1 MKKNKNLL
9 VTMTQGELE
18 DLIYFTSYRA
28 SKRAN
33 DKLFRG
39 LLPFLNKMND
49 DFETIIREQDDLKIL
64 VQSMVRGD

>member
-1 MKKNKNLL
+1 MEKNKELI
-9 VTMTQGELE
+9 VTMTAEQLD
-18 DLIYFTSYRA
+18 DLIYYTTHRA

-49 DFETIIREQDDLKIL
+49 DFETIIREIDYLKL
-64 VQSMVRGD
+64 NKDSGT